1 MTITSQ
7 TQRVVD
13 QTITTRHS
21 IRAYLPKPVARE
33 DIEEILAVAA
43 RAPSGTNTQ
52 PWKAYALT
60 GQPLLEMTQEIVA
73 AFLDPALNET
83 LHEEY
88 AYYPTEWHS
97 PYKERRRKVGLD
109 LYGLLG
115 LTKDDRAGMQTQH
128 ARNFKFFDAP
138 VGMIFSIDQAMGVGS
153 WLDFGCFLQ
162 NVMVAARARDLDT
175 CPQAAFNKYHSIIR
189 RHTGMPDQDIMM
201 CGMALGYADPAAIE
215 NTLIT
220 DREPVSAFT
229 TFIG

>member
-52 PWKAYALT
+52 PWKAYVLT

-83 LHEEY
+83 LQEEY
-88 AYYPTEWHS
+88 TYYPTEWHS

-115 LTKDDRAGMQTQH
+115 LTKDDRVGMQKQH

-138 VGMIFSIDQAMGVGS
+138 VGMIFSIDRAMGVGS

-162 NVMVAARARDLDT
+162 NVMIAARARDLDT

-220 DREPVSAFT
+220 DREPASAFT

>member
-13 QTITTRHS
+13 HTITTRHS

-52 PWKAYALT
+52 PWKAYVLT

-73 AFLDPALNET
+73 AFLDPDLNET

-88 AYYPTEWHS
+88 PYYPTQWHS

-109 LYGLLG
+109 LYSLLG
-115 LTKDDRAGMQTQH
+115 LTKEDRAGMQAQH

-138 VGMIFSIDQAMGVGS
+138 VGMIFSIDRAMGVGS

-162 NVMVAARARDLDT
+162 NVMVAARARELDT

-189 RHTGMPDQDIMM
+189 RHTGMPEQDIMM